1 VRFLKAMLATGALGI
16 IAFGSIGVG
25 SILSATEASAWGHHS
40 YGGYHSHGHR
50 GETCWRTNRHT
61 GQHFRIC

>member
-1 VRFLKAMLATGALGI
+1 MRFLNATLAAVALGI
-16 IAFGSIGVG
+16 IAFASIGVG
-25 SILSATEASAWGHHS
+25 SILFATDASAWGHRGH
-40 YGGYHSHGHR
+40 GGYHSHGHR